1 MKIMKDLTLM
11 ALGATLVV
19 AYQRYNEP
27 LMNSLKRA
35 VKKSAE
41 CTCDELEDMM

>member
-1 MKIMKDLTLM
+1 MKMMKNLTLI

-19 AYQRYNEP
+19 AYQKYNEP
-27 LMNSLKRA
+27 LMISLKRA
-35 VKKSAE
+35 VKKSAD